1 MFIWLLNTSCKDNM
15 RKIKKTFIAGICFI
29 AILVNQNVCFAA
41 EGNEPP
47 LDMASIYN
55 EYKNDQQ
62 YLLMLENYGRRM
74 QNNFWRMFL
83 TAVSKAVS
91 SSNIIWSR

>member
-62 YLLMLENYGRRM
+62 YLLMLENYGEAYAE
-74 QNNFWRMFL
+74 QFL
-83 TAVSKAVS
+83 ENVLDSRIQSSKFFKHYMV
-91 SSNIIWSR
+91 